1 VRTLVAS
8 GSYMSS
14 FVARQ
19 LLQRSAPTVENQLT
33 ERQIEIL
40 VLIAKGRSTQQIA
53 TDLGL
58 SPKTVDVHR
67 ARIME
72 RLQLH
77 DIANLTLYALRHGLV
92 TT

>member
-1 VRTLVAS
+1 
-8 GSYMSS
+8 
-14 FVARQ
+14 
-19 LLQRSAPTVENQLT
+19 
-33 ERQIEIL
+33 
-40 VLIAKGRSTQQIA
+40 
-53 TDLGL
+53 
-58 SPKTVDVHR
+58 VDVHR